1 MFTCK
6 GPFEGNITFYYRCE
20 YTDLTCSYGDNGNPN
35 PPIGSAFYGYN
46 KVQPEPPPN
55 ECATAPSLGPSFVL
69 GTTSVC
75 SGGCQYEMNEP
86 GGIQIC
92 LGEGSSMYC
101 SASSW
106 KATGNECTA
115 SDKPPQGEFDPNKAT
130 CASRPGMT
138 ECVKPNGEHCVT
150 GAAGSTLCWT
160 PDLTGP
166 RMTADGTYAGDREV
180 APATPTPPP
189 NQAESA
195 QIASSQTTINGN
207 TYNTT
212 TWSGTGNTGGQSNT
226 GGGQDSGVGGD
237 GSGNGDDGSGD
248 GAGPGV
254 GELYTGTGDTVS
266 SVFAKFK
273 TEVQGAPL
281 LNSASNF
288 LGGCSGGG
296 QCPNETWDGGEWA
309 GKHDLSAL
317 CTGALASLLGFAG
330 WVMMAGFA
338 AVALRWALL

>member
-1 MFTCK
+1 
-6 GPFEGNITFYYRCE
+6 
-20 YTDLTCSYGDNGNPN
+20 
-35 PPIGSAFYGYN
+35 
-46 KVQPEPPPN
+46 
-55 ECATAPSLGPSFVL
+55 
-69 GTTSVC
+69 
-75 SGGCQYEMNEP
+75 
-86 GGIQIC
+86 
-92 LGEGSSMYC
+92 MYC
-101 SASSW
+101 GAQSW
-106 KATGNECTA
+106 KASGNECTA
-115 SDKPPQGEFDPNKAT
+115 SDKPPQPQFDPNKAT

-138 ECVKPNGEHCVT
+138 ECVKPDGEHCVT
-150 GAAGSTLCWT
+150 GAAGSTLCWK

-166 RMTADGTYAGDREV
+166 RITADGTYAGDREV

-195 QIASSQTTINGN
+195 QIASSQTTINGT

-212 TWSGTGNTGGQSNT
+212 TWSGTGNTGGQGTT

-237 GSGNGDDGSGD
+237 GSGNGEDGSGD

-309 GKHDLSAL
+309 GKHDMSAL